1 MSAERIDF
9 IISPDGDSIDIGVK
23 GMQGGDCLEKSKRIE
38 KMLGNIQ
45 ENTRNLTEEYYDAE
59 VALTVENGIS

>member
-9 IISPDGDSIDIGVK
+9 IISPDGDSVDVGVK
-23 GMQGGDCLEKSKRIE
+23 GVHGIDCVEKTKRFE

-45 ENTRNLTEEYYDAE
+45 ENTRKYTEEFYDNDNELA
-59 VALTVENGIS
+59 VENGNN